1 MLRISDEALE
11 TAMKMRDRKGEEYS
25 ECGLRVKVEGGG
37 CSGFKYNLSYDIWDD
52 NDVVFDVRDIFKLIV
67 DKRSFLY
74 VAGSQINYE
83 DGLMGNGFVIN
94 NPKANST
101 CGCGESFSV

>member
-1 MLRISDEALE
+1 MLSISDEALE

-37 CSGFKYNLSYDIWDD
+37 CSGFQYNLSYDIWDD

-101 CGCGESFSV
+101 RGCGESFSV

>member
-1 MLRISDEALE
+1 MLSISDEALE

-37 CSGFKYNLSYDIWDD
+37 CSGFQYNLSYDIRDD

>member
-1 MLRISDEALE
+1 MLSISDEALA
-11 TAMKMRDRKGEEYS
+11 TAMKMSDRKGEEYS
-25 ECGLRVKVEGGG
+25 ECGLRVKLEGGG
-37 CSGFKYNLSYDIWDD
+37 CSGFQYNLSYDIWDD